1 MKPLAE
7 VITVERRRRWSEADK
22 ARIVAETFEPEASV
36 SEVARRYE
44 LHTSQLFAWR
54 RLARDG
60 GLKVERSSDTTF
72 RPVYL
77 SAEPRLIEA
86 SPSMSANRAE
96 APMTCNAAATGCM
109 EITVGR
115 GRRITVFADVDAEAL
130 GRVLRVLERR

>member
-1 MKPLAE
+1 
-7 VITVERRRRWSEADK
+7 
-22 ARIVAETFEPEASV
+22 V
-36 SEVARRYE
+36 SEVARRYG

-86 SPSMSANRAE
+86 SLSMSANSAE
-96 APMTCNAAATGCM
+96 APMTCNAAATGRM